1 MLIFNAEKEI
11 QMYILK
17 RKRKKKR
24 NNLMTMNDYF
34 DLSMSLMLFY
44 EDYLIKTTAKY
55 DNLLSGV
62 HSKTNMFIKYILN
75 KTKTYFTF
83 PYS

>member
-34 DLSMSLMLFY
+34 DLSMTLMLFY

-55 DNLLSGV
+55 DDLLSTV
-62 HSKTNMFIKYILN
+62 HSKN
-75 KTKTYFTF
+75 KHVHKISFHYFRTF
-83 PYS
+83 PYR